1 MRTPQAHAPAI
12 ISVIVFI
19 LMRFRPSSLIQY
31 VCVFVLIHFRERFQI
46 GLFSMKTEGLNFQN
60 WGRCLIVLHIIAFSQ
75 RGGRF
80 WSSSGVFPSSRVW
93 NVHQDG
99 SSCTSADER
108 LKRDALSMK
117 WNWPTGHLHHN
128 VYLTTTTRIDPSAC
142 SLTVLNIKW
151 RFNVINTRIEMTK
164 IIF

>member
-1 MRTPQAHAPAI
+1 MNICHGTLLKSSCFVRTARDAK
-12 ISVIVFI
+12 ISVNTSLNPHIKYGI
-19 LMRFRPSSLIQY
+19 FRKAPFRLS
-31 VCVFVLIHFRERFQI
+31 VLE
-46 GLFSMKTEGLNFQN
+46 L
-60 WGRCLIVLHIIAFSQ
+60 WGRCLIVLHTIAFSQ

-99 SSCTSADER
+99 SSCISADER
-108 LKRDALSMK
+108 LKREAVSMK
-117 WNWPTGHLHHN
+117 WNRPTGHLHHN

-142 SLTVLNIKW
+142 SLTVPNIKW
-151 RFNVINTRIEMTK
+151 RFNVIDNRIEMTK